1 MGIFFSVM
9 LPIMAVFGLGFWV
22 QRWKEIPVKS
32 VSPVSIYIFM
42 PLFFFSSLYEAKFD
56 SRYTIMVVF
65 IFFLLFMMVLISK
78 LLAKIFNWSK
88 TVESAAILSTAF
100 MNGGNYGIP
109 MILFSLGEKALP
121 FAVFYMVIQSLVIN
135 FFGVYFANRDSEGM
149 MRAIRKI
156 FTMPAT
162 YAAILAFI
170 FNVMDWKLPDPV
182 YETIKMVG
190 AGSIPLMMVILGMQL
205 ATIRTLA
212 FNWKV
217 LLSSVM
223 VRMLVSPLIAFAFIK
238 LLHIDPIIGGVIL
251 VMAAMPSAASAT
263 MYAIEFDTEPELVSS
278 VTLVTTLFSFI
289 SITVLLN
296 ILA

>member
-9 LPIMAVFGLGFWV
+9 LPIMAVFALGYWL
-22 QRWKEIPVKS
+22 QRWKNIQVKH
-32 VSPVSIYIFM
+32 VGAVSIYIFM
-42 PLFFFSSLYEAKFD
+42 PLFFFSSLYEAEFD
-56 SRYTIMVVF
+56 QRYTIMIVF
-65 IFFLLFMMVLISK
+65 IFFLLFMMVLISRVLGK
-78 LLAKIFNWSK
+78 LFNWTR
-88 TVESAAILSTAF
+88 TVESASILSTAF

-109 MILFSLGEKALP
+109 MILFSLGQKALP

-149 MRAIRKI
+149 ARAVKKV
-156 FTMPAT
+156 FQMPAT
-162 YAAILAFI
+162 YAALIAFM
-170 FNVMDWKLPDPV
+170 FNVMDWKLPEPV

-205 ATIRTLA
+205 ATIRTLKL
-212 FNWKV
+212 NWQV
-217 LLSSVM
+217 LASAVT
-223 VRMLVSPLIAFAFIK
+223 VRMLISPLIAYAFIA
-238 LLHIDPIIGGVIL
+238 LLNIDPVIGGVIL

-278 VTLVTTLFSFI
+278 VTLVTTLFSFV

-296 ILA
+296 ILS